1 MKTAKAIALLG
12 LLAMGGILIYG
23 FTVGDFSGEGSTLL
37 RMPWGQVSLV
47 DVYVGFMLFSGWV
60 AYRER
65 SVLRSIIWIVAIII
79 LGNFTA
85 SLYALIALYR
95 SGGDWKRFWLG
106 SRA

>member
-1 MKTAKAIALLG
+1 MRVAKAIALLG
-12 LLAMGGILIYG
+12 TLSMGFILIYG

-60 AYRER
+60 VYREK
-65 SVLRSIIWIVAIII
+65 SVLRSILWIVAIIV

-95 SGGDWKRFWLG
+95 SGGDWNRFWLG
-106 SRA
+106 NRG

>member
-1 MKTAKAIALLG
+1 MKAAKAIALLG
-12 LLAMGGILIYG
+12 ALAMGGILIYG
-23 FTVGDFSGEGSTLL
+23 FTVGDFSGEGSELL

-60 AYRER
+60 VYREK
-65 SVLRSIIWIVAIII
+65 SALRSILWIVAIIV

-106 SRA
+106 NRA

>member
-1 MKTAKAIALLG
+1 MKAAKAIAILG
-12 LLAMGGILIYG
+12 MLSMGGILIYG
-23 FTVGDFSGEGSTLL
+23 FTVGDFSGEGSMLL

-60 AYRER
+60 VYREK

-95 SGGDWKRFWLG
+95 SQGDWKRFWLG
-106 SRA
+106 NRA

>member
-1 MKTAKAIALLG
+1 MKVAKAIALLG
-12 LLAMGGILIYG
+12 TLAMGGILIYG
-23 FTVGDFSGEGSTLL
+23 FTVGDFLGEGSRLL

-60 AYRER
+60 VYREK
-65 SVLRSIIWIVAIII
+65 SAPRSILWIVAIII
-79 LGNFTA
+79 LGNFIA

-106 SRA
+106 NRT